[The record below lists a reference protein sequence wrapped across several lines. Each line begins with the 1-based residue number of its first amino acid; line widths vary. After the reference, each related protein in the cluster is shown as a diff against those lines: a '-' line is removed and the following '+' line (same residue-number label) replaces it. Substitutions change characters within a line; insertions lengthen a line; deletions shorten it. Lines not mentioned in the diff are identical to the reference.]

1 MSQTLINDV
10 KDYLKSE
17 GKEITSENRKL
28 FEADVLDWL
37 ETAEYET
44 NNDFTSYADDT
55 GVINY
60 PYAIVKFIGGMILH
74 NEKSVVKDG
83 LKSRSMGTVSY
94 TFKDGDEYPSHL
106 LRLLDRFRNRKARFH
121 VLR

>member
-1 MSQTLINDV
+1 MSLAVDV
-10 KDYLKSE
+10 KEYLATQ
-17 GKEITSENRKL
+17 GRVITDAEMKQ
-28 FEADVLDWL
+28 FELDVDDWL
-37 ETAEYET
+37 DTVKYET
-44 NNDFTSYADDT
+44 NNDFSSYIDSD